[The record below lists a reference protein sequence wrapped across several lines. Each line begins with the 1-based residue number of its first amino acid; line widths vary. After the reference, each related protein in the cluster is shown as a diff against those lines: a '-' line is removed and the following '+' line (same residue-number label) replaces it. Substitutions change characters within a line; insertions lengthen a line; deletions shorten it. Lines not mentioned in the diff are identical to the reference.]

1 MELLKKLIDYENV
14 LVNLLKDIREC
25 KLLIAEKDN
34 TLINNQNDNN
44 VLEKNEE
51 LNDVIKSKPKKSNK
65 KPINREDKQDKEKEL
80 KEESKKTKA
89 KKCKESTIKIS
100 TDNITL
106 EV

>member
-14 LVNLLKDIREC
+14 LVNLLKDIKEC

-34 TLINNQNDNN
+34 TLINNQNNN

-51 LNDVIKSKPKKSNK
+51 LNDVIKSKPKRSNK
-65 KPINREDKQDKEKEL
+65 KPINKEDKQDKEKEL
-80 KEESKKTKA
+80 KQEPKNPRA

-100 TDNITL
+100 TDNTTL